1 MGGMSLW
8 HLLLIA
14 IIVLVVFGPGRL
26 PNVGKSLGEAIR
38 GFKKG
43 LEGVNDEIDVTN
55 TRPEQLKPR
64 QDTQV
69 NSQQTQTE
77 KHKQDS

>member
-8 HLLLIA
+8 HLLLIGV
-14 IIVLVVFGPGRL
+14 IVLIVFGPGRL
-26 PNVGKSLGEAIR
+26 PNVGRSLGEAIR

-55 TRPEQLKPR
+55 SSKEQLKPG
-64 QDTQV
+64 QDHNQA
-69 NSQQTQTE
+69 QQTQAQ
-77 KHKQDS
+77 KQKQDT

>member
-43 LEGVNDEIDVTN
+43 LEGINDEIDVTH
-55 TRPEQLKPR
+55 TRPEQLKPG
-64 QDTQV
+64 QD
-69 NSQQTQTE
+69 NPNQTQSQAH
-77 KHKQDS
+77 KQKQDS

>member
-14 IIVLVVFGPGRL
+14 VIVLVIFGPGRL

-43 LEGVNDEIDVTN
+43 LDGVNDEIDVTN
-55 TRPEQLKPR
+55 TRPDQLKPG
-64 QDTQV
+64 QETPNQAQ
-69 NSQQTQTE
+69 SQAHKQ
-77 KHKQDS
+77 KQDS